1 MYKISVN
8 IPDEVLY
15 DTKMSKKEANEFVKK
30 AVALMLYKNKV
41 SMGYC
46 ASIAEMCKED
56 FINFL
61 SENGVSIFTFESEDE
76 FIEEMNNA

>member
-1 MYKISVN
+1 
-8 IPDEVLY
+8 
-15 DTKMSKKEANEFVKK
+15 
-30 AVALMLYKNKV
+30 MLYKNNV

-61 SENGVSIFTFESEDE
+61 SENGVSIFIFESEDE

>member
-15 DTKMSKKEANEFVKK
+15 DTKMSKKEA
-30 AVALMLYKNKV
+30 
-41 SMGYC
+41 
-46 ASIAEMCKED
+46 
-56 FINFL
+56 
-61 SENGVSIFTFESEDE
+61 DE